1 MESVWSEL
9 GLFTAH
15 VPGTCTMCFGIA
27 ELIMQFQEEVD
38 WMKVL
43 ETALRESEK
52 MVLPLAIFKVK
63 IVFIKKS
70 AVCALIWQWI
80 IFLH

>member
-1 MESVWSEL
+1 MYRV
-9 GLFTAH
+9 H
-15 VPGTCTMCFGIA
+15 VQCLGIA

-63 IVFIKKS
+63 IVFIKNLLF
-70 AVCALIWQWI
+70 VL
-80 IFLH
+80 

>member
-1 MESVWSEL
+1 
-9 GLFTAH
+9 
-15 VPGTCTMCFGIA
+15 
-27 ELIMQFQEEVD
+27 MQFQEEVD

-63 IVFIKKS
+63 IVFIKNLLF
-70 AVCALIWQWI
+70 VL
-80 IFLH
+80 

>member
-1 MESVWSEL
+1 MCL
-9 GLFTAH
+9 GF
-15 VPGTCTMCFGIA
+15 A

-52 MVLPLAIFKVK
+52 MVLPLAIFKVQ
-63 IVFIKKS
+63 IVFIQNVLS
-70 AVCALIWQWI
+70 L
-80 IFLH
+80 L

>member
-1 MESVWSEL
+1 
-9 GLFTAH
+9 
-15 VPGTCTMCFGIA
+15 
-27 ELIMQFQEEVD
+27 MQFQEEVD

-63 IVFIKKS
+63 IVFIKNLLFVLLYDNELFFCINQLCKL
-70 AVCALIWQWI
+70 LIHFPNTI
-80 IFLH
+80 ID

>member
-1 MESVWSEL
+1 
-9 GLFTAH
+9 
-15 VPGTCTMCFGIA
+15 MCLGIA

-63 IVFIKKS
+63 IVFIKNLLF
-70 AVCALIWQWI
+70 VL
-80 IFLH
+80 